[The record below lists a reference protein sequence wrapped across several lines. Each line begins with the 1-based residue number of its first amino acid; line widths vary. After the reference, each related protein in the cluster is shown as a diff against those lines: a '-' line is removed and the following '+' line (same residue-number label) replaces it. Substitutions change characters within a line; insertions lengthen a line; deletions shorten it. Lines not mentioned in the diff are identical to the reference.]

1 MKYTEQ
7 RMLTLNEHCVICD
20 ERHVFQNGPMLKVQ
34 AFESGDNCLY
44 ILLLLLMFLLL
55 FFSFA
60 LFCLSQPAVCSR
72 ELCVYSFHTLGVMSE
87 ATDVIATG
95 AEVCSA
101 YVSMICCEPHGE
113 FVMIKSKWHICY

>member
-20 ERHVFQNGPMLKVQ
+20 ERHVFQNGPMLKVE
-34 AFESGDNCLY
+34 AFESIILGAQSGETVNILILY
-44 ILLLLLMFLLL
+44 LLCGL
-55 FFSFA
+55 FSVP
-60 LFCLSQPAVCSR
+60 QPAVCSR

-95 AEVCSA
+95 AEVSLLT
-101 YVSMICCEPHGE
+101 
-113 FVMIKSKWHICY
+113 FKWSFARLMESYSLIHF